1 VTTKFINDIGLPLV
15 QVIQETDALG
25 NLLTSYTIGN
35 DLISSTNYQ
44 LLTIFSMMVLALPE
58 H

>member
-1 VTTKFINDIGLPLV
+1 MTTKFINDIGLPLV